1 MKSRQTS
8 GTGRTGKH
16 PVGLTQH
23 RSAISRSNPE
33 GRSMHDSVTDVSRET
48 DVPRSTLYGIIGK
61 VRAAF
66 KDAGLEDYL

>member
-33 GRSMHDSVTDVSRET
+33 GRSMATLNFKRFSHVDDLKAIHPDSLIR
-48 DVPRSTLYGIIGK
+48 
-61 VRAAF
+61 F
-66 KDAGLEDYL
+66 LEPHAIT